1 MPDPDAGGAG
11 AAVRRTRLARG
22 LSLRAVAART
32 GVSPA
37 TLSAVENGR
46 TGLTVTRLHTL
57 AAVLGVPAAQLLGT
71 GVPPEVPAPPAA
83 PAAPAGDGAGW
94 RTFGPLALDPV
105 LAAAIDAFVETGYH
119 GAGVRDIARRAG
131 MSVPGLY
138 HHYPSK
144 QDLLVTVLDLTMAE
158 LRLRVALA
166 RAEGSTAPE
175 RFALVVEAMALF
187 HTHRRE
193 LASIG
198 ASEMRSLAPRDH
210 RRIAG
215 LRNDVQHVLD
225 AEVGAAVAEGSFTTP
240 HPHDAAR
247 AVSTM
252 CTALPQWFRADGP
265 STPEQIAAEYAR
277 FALDLMGHVG
287 DRRGPLVVH
296 GGG

>member
-11 AAVRRTRLARG
+11 AAVRRTRLSRG
-22 LSLRAVAART
+22 LSLRTVAART

-46 TGLTVTRLHTL
+46 TGLTVSRLHEL
-57 AAVLGVPAAQLLGT
+57 AAVLGVPAAELLGT
-71 GVPPEVPAPPAA
+71 AVPVHPVVPVVPALPPA
-83 PAAPAGDGAGW
+83 DGTQW
-94 RTFGPLALDPV
+94 RAFGPLGLDPV

-119 GAGVRDIARRAG
+119 GASVRDIARRAG

-158 LRLRVALA
+158 LRHRVALA
-166 RAEGSTAPE
+166 RAEGTSAPE
-175 RFALVVEAMALF
+175 RFALVVEALALF

-193 LASIG
+193 LAFIG
-198 ASEMRSLAPRDH
+198 ASEMRSLAPRNR
-210 RRIAG
+210 RRIAD
-215 LRNDVQHVLD
+215 LRDDVQHVLD
-225 AEVGAAVAEGSFTTP
+225 EEVRAAVAEGSFTTP

-252 CTALPQWFRADGP
+252 CTSLPQWFSADGP
-265 STPEQIAAEYAR
+265 STPEQIATEYAR
-277 FALDLMGHVG
+277 FALSLMGH
-287 DRRGPLVVH
+287 RGTP
-296 GGG
+296 

>member
-11 AAVRRTRLARG
+11 AAVRRTRLSRG
-22 LSLRAVAART
+22 LSLRTLAART

-46 TGLTVTRLHTL
+46 TGLTVSRLHEL
-57 AAVLGVPAAQLLGT
+57 AAVLGVPAAELLGT
-71 GVPPEVPAPPAA
+71 AVPVHPVVPVVPALPPA
-83 PAAPAGDGAGW
+83 DGTQW
-94 RTFGPLALDPV
+94 RAFGPLGLDPV

-119 GAGVRDIARRAG
+119 GASVRDIARRAG

-158 LRLRVALA
+158 LRHRVALA
-166 RAEGSTAPE
+166 RAEGTSAPE
-175 RFALVVEAMALF
+175 RFALVVEALALF

-193 LASIG
+193 LAFIG
-198 ASEMRSLAPRDH
+198 ASEMRSLAPRNR
-210 RRIAG
+210 RRIAD
-215 LRNDVQHVLD
+215 LRDDVQHVLD
-225 AEVGAAVAEGSFTTP
+225 EEVRAAVAEGSFTTP

-252 CTALPQWFRADGP
+252 CTSLPQWFSADGP
-265 STPEQIAAEYAR
+265 STPEQIATEYAR
-277 FALDLMGHVG
+277 FALSLMGH
-287 DRRGPLVVH
+287 RGTP
-296 GGG
+296 